1 MIPRAAVN
9 HSEAAVV
16 SPATLKNPCLED
28 HACPE
33 KADAGHDALR
43 HATRIGAKILVDR
56 DAEPARLIDGDE
68 HQHRRAEANE
78 RVGAE
83 PGRPSVEA
91 PLETDQTASGPP
103 SRMAMSTASSVTR
116 EASVKRR
123 SPKTA

>member
-91 PLETDQTASGPP
+91 PLETDQTASGQ
-103 SRMAMSTASSVTR
+103 
-116 EASVKRR
+116 RR
-123 SPKTA
+123 SKPNGDVDCILGHA